1 MPEIILK
8 NLTKTFGSVNAVDK
22 LDLTIEDRDFV
33 TLLGPS
39 GCGKTTTLRMMSGL
53 ETPTIG
59 EISIGG
65 KVVFS
70 SDKQINLSPDKRDV
84 GLLFQNYAL
93 WPHMTVY
100 QNIAF
105 GLENMKWSKEEIRKR
120 VKEMGDL
127 VKISDLLDRYP
138 SELSGGQQQRVA
150 IARTLAPNPK
160 VLLMD
165 EPLSNLDAKLRME
178 MRAELKRLHRE
189 IESTVVY
196 VTHDQLEAM
205 TLATKVCLLEEGV
218 LQQYAP
224 PLVIYDQP
232 SNVFVGDFI
241 GNPSMNFLDATVK
254 SAEEDRVSLE
264 TAELTMEMGF
274 KSKEA
279 EVKSGDEVIIGLRPE
294 DITLN
299 PYSGANS
306 CVIYSTLPS
315 GMETVVRAKIKN
327 TMFSIVVFG
336 RVDFIVDSK
345 MEISFPSVNYLLFDK
360 ATKNKIG
367 AGSLRLTE

>member
-39 GCGKTTTLRMMSGL
+39 GCGKTTTLRMISGL
-53 ETPTIG
+53 ETPTVG

-70 SDKQINLSPDKRDV
+70 SEKQINLSPDKRDV

-150 IARTLAPNPK
+150 IARTLAPNPM

-232 SNVFVGDFI
+232 SNIFVGDFI

-254 SAEEDRVSLE
+254 GAEKDGVSLE
-264 TAELTMEMGF
+264 TAELTMEMIF

-279 EVKSGDEVIIGLRPE
+279 EVKNGDEVIIGLRPE

-336 RVDFIVDSK
+336 RVDFVVDSK

-367 AGSLRLTE
+367 AGSLKLTE